1 MVKWGFESRG
11 CRQVVGAAHHH
22 QSPRGDV
29 ETRLHDVIEF
39 SAVAV
44 RLAAQKIHADR
55 DTNVD
60 LSPDDQ
66 CIVGDTE
73 SVE

>member
-1 MVKWGFESRG
+1 M
-11 CRQVVGAAHHH
+11 
-22 QSPRGDV
+22 